1 MCRKMSLAL
10 KSTAHHYFR
19 FAFILLFGGEK
30 KKTTKKLANFTQAPV
45 FILNAGKAKLYFI
58 IQ

>member
-1 MCRKMSLAL
+1 MQKLSLAL

-19 FAFILLFGGEK
+19 FDFIFLFDLEK
-30 KKTTKKLANFTQAPV
+30 KTQPNLANLTQAPV
-45 FILNAGKAKLYFI
+45 FTVNAGKAKLYFV